1 MMGILKSEE
10 QDIESLI
17 EQLGG
22 EDVSARLQAVEA
34 LGEIGSTAQDA
45 VPALIEVLRDE
56 GYNYLFKP
64 FQAAS
69 ARRKA
74 AWALGQIGESA
85 TTVLV
90 TALKSE
96 SGLIRVGA
104 AYALYQ
110 IDESKLN
117 MVMPVLIEGLSDD
130 EDVASDAAWALSE
143 IGVAA
148 EDATSTLIE
157 ALNNPSP
164 NVRRSATSAL
174 SAIGTSA
181 VPSLTQTLEKE
192 DGLLRI
198 GSAYA
203 LYQIDESR
211 LNVVMP
217 ILIEG
222 LSDEAEE
229 IRSQSAWTLSQIGAT
244 AKDAVPALVEVLTD
258 KHEEVR
264 TVAVEALGAIGDVA
278 AVPALVEALKDELLN
293 VRGSAIGALIRIG
306 KPAAPL
312 LAQAFNNEDSRVRI
326 GVAAPLAQADPSKA
340 GMVLPVLV
348 EGLSDEDSSVRLIA
362 AYILSEMGPL
372 AQMAMPALIKAL
384 GDSHDWVR
392 GAAASALG
400 NIGEP
405 AMPALV
411 EALKSEDTRV
421 SLSAALELGEIGAP
435 ALPALTE
442 ALNDEA
448 DWVRIYAASALGKIG
463 EPAVPALIK
472 PLADE
477 DYPVRRIAIYSLK
490 KIGTPEALKAIEK

>member
-1 MMGILKSEE
+1 MKYKLCIFVLLCFVFLMMGILKSEE
-10 QDIESLI
+10 QDIEYLI

-22 EDVSARLQAVEA
+22 EDVSARLQAAEA

-56 GYNYLFKP
+56 GYNYLFKS
-64 FQAAS
+64 FQAEA

-85 TTVLV
+85 KTVLV

-96 SGLIRVGA
+96 SDLIRVGA

-110 IDESKLN
+110 IDESKLS
-117 MVMPVLIEGLSDD
+117 MVMPVLIEGLNDD
-130 EDVASDAAWALSE
+130 EDVASDAAWALGE
-143 IGVAA
+143 IGAA
-148 EDATSTLIE
+148 AKDATPTLIE
-157 ALNNPSP
+157 ALKNPSP

-192 DGLLRI
+192 DSLLRI
-198 GSAYA
+198 GSAYT
-203 LYQIDESR
+203 LYQIDESK
-211 LNVVMP
+211 LNMVMP

-222 LSDEAEE
+222 LSDENEE
-229 IRSQSAWTLSQIGAT
+229 IRSQSAWMLSQIGAA
-244 AKDAVPALVEVLTD
+244 AKDAVPALVEALTD

-264 TVAVEALGAIGDVA
+264 TIAVEALGAIGDAA
-278 AVPALVEALKDELLN
+278 AVPALIGALKDEVLN
-293 VRGSAIGALIRIG
+293 IRGSAIGALIQIG

-312 LAQAFNNEDSRVRI
+312 LAQAFSNEDNQVRI
-326 GVAAPLAQADPSKA
+326 GVAAPLAQADPTKA
-340 GMVLPVLV
+340 GMVIPVLI

-362 AYILSEMGPL
+362 ASILGEMGPL

-392 GAAASALG
+392 GVAASALG

-405 AMPALV
+405 AMP
-411 EALKSEDTRV
+411 
-421 SLSAALELGEIGAP
+421 
-435 ALPALTE
+435 
-442 ALNDEA
+442 
-448 DWVRIYAASALGKIG
+448 
-463 EPAVPALIK
+463 
-472 PLADE
+472 
-477 DYPVRRIAIYSLK
+477 
-490 KIGTPEALKAIEK
+490 